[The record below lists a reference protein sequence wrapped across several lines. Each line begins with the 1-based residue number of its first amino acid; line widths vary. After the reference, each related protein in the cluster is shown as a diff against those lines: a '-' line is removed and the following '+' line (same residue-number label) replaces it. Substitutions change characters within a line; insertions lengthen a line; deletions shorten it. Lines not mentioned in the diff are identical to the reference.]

1 MRRHD
6 GGFSLLEVMVSIA
19 ILAMALVVLAR
30 IVTGNVR
37 ATHHSRMMTAA
48 TFLARTK
55 IASLE
60 QAILDYGFSE
70 MDGEDKGDFTEEG
83 YPHFR
88 WYAAIERVELPTDGA
103 QKVQQAATQ
112 QKMDTT
118 SMNPMQMLS
127 GFMGGFMTTLM
138 EPIRIGIQESVRRLT
153 VKVTWDEMGRPDQ
166 AFEVV
171 AFLTD
176 PSKLDMALQGPQST
190 NPGAGGAGG
199 NKTGAGTGTSGSSS
213 GSSNPMGLG
222 NINRTAQQAIRGMQ

>member
-1 MRRHD
+1 MRRRDD

-30 IVTGNVR
+30 IVTSNVR

-48 TFLARTK
+48 TFLARSK
-55 IASLE
+55 IAGLE

-88 WYAAIERVELPTDGA
+88 WYAAIQRVELPTDGA

-112 QKMDTT
+112 QKMGVTG
-118 SMNPMQMLS
+118 MNPMQMLT

-138 EPIRIGIQESVRRLT
+138 EPIRVGIQESVRRLT
-153 VKVTWDEMGRPDQ
+153 VKVMWNEMGRPDQ
-166 AFEVV
+166 SFEVV

-176 PSKLDMALQGPQST
+176 PSKLDMALQGPQGSP
-190 NPGAGGAGG
+190 NAGAGGAGG
-199 NKTGAGTGTSGSSS
+199 GNKPGPTGTG
-213 GSSNPMGLG
+213 NPMGGLG
-222 NINRTAQQAIRGMQ
+222 NFNRTFQQAARGGQ

>member
-1 MRRHD
+1 MRRDD

-19 ILAMALVVLAR
+19 ILAMSLVVLAR

-55 IASLE
+55 IATLE

-103 QKVQQAATQ
+103 QKAQQAATQ
-112 QKMDTT
+112 QKMNVT
-118 SMNPMQMLS
+118 SMNPMQMLT

-153 VKVTWDEMGRPDQ
+153 VRVTWDEMGRPDQ
-166 AFEVV
+166 SFEVV

-176 PSKLDMALQGPQST
+176 PSKLDMALQGPQGSP
-190 NPGAGGAGG
+190 NAGAGGAGG
-199 NKTGAGTGTSGSSS
+199 TKSATGNSGSPTGA
-213 GSSNPMGLG
+213 SNPGGLNG
-222 NINRTAQQAIRGMQ
+222 MNRTFQQAARGLP